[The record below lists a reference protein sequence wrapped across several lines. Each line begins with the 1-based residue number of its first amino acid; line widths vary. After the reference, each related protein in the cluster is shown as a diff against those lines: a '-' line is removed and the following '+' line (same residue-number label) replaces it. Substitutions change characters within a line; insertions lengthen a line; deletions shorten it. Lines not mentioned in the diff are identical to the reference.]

1 MIKEIILSCIF
12 DPLPVVAIVALIA
25 KCIRKDK

>member
-1 MIKEIILSCIF
+1 MINEIILSCIF
-12 DPLPVVAIVALIA
+12 DPLPVVAIVAHIT